1 MSDTNI
7 IDTESEKEQLIIKS
21 KEIGLSNKSEE
32 VFSSSVEGIDESP
45 SFIEDKSEGII
56 SPSLEAVEES
66 PLIVKDIIEEVVEEV
81 VKKSEPILPKLE
93 IQIPDPDLEI
103 VIRNILDGENK
114 VWTSDPTVEIKR
126 EVNDDIEP
134 TTLYKILCNTAS
146 KYGDF
151 PAYSYETG
159 NIEVTKTWI
168 DFFKDVKSFARALI
182 AYDLDEYASVMIQG
196 FNSY

>member
-7 IDTESEKEQLIIKS
+7 IDTENEKEQLIIKS
-21 KEIGLSNKSEE
+21 KEIDFSNKSEE
-32 VFSSSVEGIDESP
+32 VFSSSVEAIDESP

-93 IQIPDPDLEI
+93 TQIPDPDLEI
-103 VIRNILDGENK
+103 VLRNILDGENK

-126 EVNDDIEP
+126 EINDNDDIKP
-134 TTLYKILCNTAS
+134 VTLYKILCNTAS
-146 KYGDF
+146 KYGNL
-151 PAYSYETG
+151 PAYTYETG
-159 NIEVTKTWI
+159 NIEVTKTWSV
-168 DFFKDVKSFARALI
+168 FF
-182 AYDLDEYASVMIQG
+182 
-196 FNSY
+196 